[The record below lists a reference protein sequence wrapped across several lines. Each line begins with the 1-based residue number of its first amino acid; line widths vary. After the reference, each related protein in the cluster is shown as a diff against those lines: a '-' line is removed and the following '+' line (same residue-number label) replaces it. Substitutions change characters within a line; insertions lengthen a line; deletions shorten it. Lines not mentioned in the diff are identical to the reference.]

1 MRSAVMTHFVS
12 VFIFIVA
19 GIQFASAGSVPVDTT
34 SNRRYNEKSVPAD
47 IKGLKNNGA
56 GEYLIRKVVLDAGH
70 GGHDPG
76 CVGKISK
83 EKDIAL
89 AITLQLGKLIENAF
103 PDVQV
108 IYTRNTDV
116 FIPLHERAAIA
127 NKNHADLFIS
137 IHMNAAPGGPT
148 AYGTETFVLGI
159 DKAKSNLD
167 VAKRENASIKYE
179 VDYEKN
185 YDGYDPDSPE
195 GHILLSLFQNAF
207 LSQSIYIAEK
217 IEKQFVSQ
225 KRKSRG
231 VKQGGLLV
239 LKHATMP
246 AILVEAGFLSNVEE
260 EKYLNTAK
268 GQDVISRSIFA
279 AFKDYKSSIEVRQKA
294 PAEPL
299 LVSMKEEVTSDTHGG
314 LLEFGVQFMSSSD
327 KSDPQ
332 AKKLASL
339 GTVKIRSEAGNY
351 KYQIGD
357 LRNYDDAVRVK
368 DALKTKG
375 FKDAFIVAYENLQKI
390 SVQEAMGRA
399 SK

>member
-1 MRSAVMTHFVS
+1 MTHIVS
-12 VFIFIVA
+12 VFIFLFA
-19 GIQFASAGSVPVDTT
+19 GIQYASAGSVPLDTT
-34 SNRRYNEKSVPAD
+34 LHRRYNEKSVQAD
-47 IKGLKNNGA
+47 INGIKNNGA

-89 AITLQLGKLIENAF
+89 AITLKLGKMIENAF

-179 VDYEKN
+179 ADYEKN

-225 KRKSRG
+225 NRKSRG

-268 GQDVISRSIFA
+268 GQEVISKSIFT
-279 AFKDYKSSIEVRQKA
+279 AFKEYKSSIEVRNAA

-299 LVSMKEEVTSDTHGG
+299 LVTMKEEVSSDTPGG

-339 GTVKIRSEAGNY
+339 GTVKIRSEGGNY

-357 LRNYDDAVRVK
+357 LRNYEDAAKVK
-368 DALKTKG
+368 DALKAKG

-390 SVQEAMGRA
+390 SVQEAIGRA

>member
-1 MRSAVMTHFVS
+1 MRSAVMTHIVS
-12 VFIFIVA
+12 VFIFLFA
-19 GIQFASAGSVPVDTT
+19 GIQYASAGRVPLDTT
-34 SNRRYNEKSVPAD
+34 LHRRYNEKSVQAD
-47 IKGLKNNGA
+47 INGIKNNGA

-89 AITLQLGKLIENAF
+89 AITLKLGKMIEDAF

-179 VDYEKN
+179 ADYEKN

-268 GQDVISRSIFA
+268 GQEVISKSIFN
-279 AFKDYKSSIEVRQKA
+279 AFKEYKSSIEVRNTA

-299 LVSMKEEVTSDTHGG
+299 LVSMKEEVSSDTPGG

-339 GTVKIRSEAGNY
+339 GTVKIRSEGGNY

-357 LRNYDDAVRVK
+357 LRNYEDAAKVK
-368 DALKTKG
+368 DALKAKG

-390 SVQEAMGRA
+390 SVQEAIGRA